1 MIYLIV
7 ILIMLVAFA
16 AVYGFLYQSGL
27 LESPGQRAASG
38 SGRAEPFRVPG
49 LGELPQGCLMA
60 IVVAAFV
67 WFVTWGIVLIL
78 ALRFLRSP
86 LGD

>member
-7 ILIMLVAFA
+7 ILIMLVAFGV
-16 AVYGFLYQSGL
+16 VYAFLYQSGL
-27 LESPGQRAASG
+27 LEPPGRTEG
-38 SGRAEPFRVPG
+38 GYGRSEPFRVPG